1 MEHTAAASRRGA
13 ETASSFLV
21 TSRIVALAGLLAMT
35 IPTFVSIARDHWAS
49 EYGVHGPI
57 ILATGAWLVW
67 RERDM
72 VATSRVELGSALWA
86 IPIVL
91 LSLVWLFS
99 RTFAILS
106 VESFSLYLILVT
118 AATFYLGP
126 AVVRKLWFPLLYL
139 AFLIVPPGSI
149 IDELTQPLKMWI
161 SAAAVNV
168 LHAVGYPV
176 ANTGAIIQVGQ
187 YQLLVADA
195 CAGLMSLLSLTAI
208 GLFYNYL
215 SSGNDPKRAAVLLAA
230 IVPMAIF
237 ANLIRVVVLVLLTYY
252 AGSQVAQGFM
262 HDMAGL
268 FTFSVALAGM
278 FIADSVYTKLFA
290 KVRR

>member
-1 MEHTAAASRRGA
+1 MENIAAPSQHGVEVASNFR
-13 ETASSFLV
+13 L
-21 TSRIVALAGLLAMT
+21 TSVIVALLGLLAMAV
-35 IPTFVSIARDHWAS
+35 PTMVSIAQDHWAT

-57 ILATGAWLVW
+57 ILATGAWLIW
-67 RERDM
+67 RERKM
-72 VATSRVELGSALWA
+72 ISAERRELTSALWA
-86 IPIVL
+86 VPVL
-91 LSLVWLFS
+91 IFGLVWLFA

-106 VESFSLYLILVT
+106 VESLALYFVLLT
-118 AATFYLGP
+118 ATIVYLGP
-126 AVVRKLWFPLLYL
+126 QVARKLWFPFLYL
-139 AFLIVPPGSI
+139 AFLIVPPGSL

-161 SAAAVNV
+161 SAAAVD
-168 LHAVGYPV
+168 LLSIVGYPV

-215 SSGNDPKRAAVLLAA
+215 NSGNDAKRAAVLLTA
-230 IVPMAIF
+230 IIPMAVL
-237 ANLIRVVVLVLLTYY
+237 ANLIRVVALVLLTYH

-278 FIADSVYTKLFA
+278 FLADSVYTKLFV
-290 KVRR
+290 KER

>member
-1 MEHTAAASRRGA
+1 MEHIAAASRHDVGGG
-13 ETASSFLV
+13 SSFRL
-21 TSRIVALAGLLAMT
+21 TSTIVALAGLAAIT
-35 IPTFVSIARDHWAS
+35 IPTLIAIARDHWAT

-57 ILATGAWLVW
+57 ILATGAWLIW
-67 RERDM
+67 RERQM
-72 VATSRVELGSALWA
+72 IMAERTELTSPLWV
-86 IPIVL
+86 IPIGA
-91 LSLVWLFS
+91 LSLIWLFT

-106 VESFSLYLILVT
+106 VESLALYLILVT
-118 AATFYLGP
+118 ATAIYFGP
-126 AVVRKLWFPLLYL
+126 RVLLRLWFPIFYL

-149 IDELTQPLKMWI
+149 IDVLTQPLKLWI
-161 SAAAVNV
+161 SAAAVDM
-168 LHAVGYPV
+168 LHAAGYPV

-215 SSGNDPKRAAVLLAA
+215 SSGNDPKRATVLVLAIIPMAVL
-230 IVPMAIF
+230 
-237 ANLIRVVVLVLLTYY
+237 ANLIRVLALVLLTYY

-262 HDMAGL
+262 HDLAGL

-278 FIADSVYTKLFA
+278 FLADSIYTKLFA
-290 KVRR
+290 KAL